1 MPSDPSPLRPA
12 PALRDPVV
20 LALDFG
26 TQSVRAV
33 LVDADGET
41 VARAQVAIHP
51 YVAPQ
56 PGWAEQDAEY
66 LWESLTE
73 ACRLLWQQPGA
84 DPSRVLGVVLATQRN
99 TVLCLDANGR
109 PLRPAIVWLDQR
121 QLEDVPSLAPH
132 WRVAMRSSGMS
143 DTIRHLRRQAESL
156 WLQRHEPAV
165 WARTQTF
172 CFLSGFLTLRLTGRR
187 ADSVGCQ
194 VGYVPFDYRRGRW
207 ARRLDW
213 RWRALGIR
221 RDQLPELVPVGEVIG
236 TTTAEAARQT
246 GIPAGLPLVAAAS
259 DVACEVLGAGAVEP
273 HVAALS
279 YGTTAAVNVTHRK
292 WVTPFRFLPSY
303 PSAVPGRYSAE
314 VQIARGFWMVRWFGE
329 EFGHPER
336 ARAEQ
341 LGLPVEPM
349 FDELVRAVP
358 AGSMG
363 LVLQPFWSP
372 GVRHP
377 GPEAKGAVVG
387 FGDVHTRAHLY
398 RAIIEGLAFGLRE
411 GTERLERR
419 ARRRVRELRVSGGG
433 SRSDAAMQITA
444 DVFGRPA
451 VRSASHD
458 TTALGAAIVAAVALG
473 LHDDVPSAV
482 QAMVR
487 PGRTF
492 TPDPAHV
499 PLYDRLYR
507 QVYRK
512 LYPRLRP
519 VYEKI
524 REITGY
530 PA

>member
-1 MPSDPSPLRPA
+1 
-12 PALRDPVV
+12 
-20 LALDFG
+20 
-26 TQSVRAV
+26 
-33 LVDADGET
+33 
-41 VARAQVAIHP
+41 
-51 YVAPQ
+51 
-56 PGWAEQDAEY
+56 
-66 LWESLTE
+66 
-73 ACRLLWQQPGA
+73 
-84 DPSRVLGVVLATQRN
+84 
-99 TVLCLDANGR
+99 
-109 PLRPAIVWLDQR
+109 
-121 QLEDVPSLAPH
+121 
-132 WRVAMRSSGMS
+132 
-143 DTIRHLRRQAESL
+143 
-156 WLQRHEPAV
+156 
-165 WARTQTF
+165 
-172 CFLSGFLTLRLTGRR
+172 
-187 ADSVGCQ
+187 
-194 VGYVPFDYRRGRW
+194 
-207 ARRLDW
+207 
-213 RWRALGIR
+213 
-221 RDQLPELVPVGEVIG
+221 
-236 TTTAEAARQT
+236 
-246 GIPAGLPLVAAAS
+246 
-259 DVACEVLGAGAVEP
+259 
-273 HVAALS
+273 
-279 YGTTAAVNVTHRK
+279 VNVTHKRF
-292 WVTPFRFLPSY
+292 VTPFRFLPAY

-336 ARAEQ
+336 ARAEL
-341 LGLPVEPM
+341 LGVPVEPL

-377 GPEAKGAVVG
+377 GPEGKGAVIG
-387 FGDVHTRAHLY
+387 FGDVHGRAHLY
-398 RAIIEGLAFGLRE
+398 RAILEGLAFGLRE

-451 VRSASHD
+451 VRSASSD

-507 QVYRK
+507 QVFRK

-530 PA
+530 PG